1 MFVLTFANRVDNPEI
16 PRDDES
22 EKILFFQKK
31 LEEWE
36 NKLIATLEEDLN
48 IPNEISFK
56 VPVVPAGV
64 FRDRDLPGYP
74 YWFSR
79 LWGKAIHRMS
89 KKSINFM
96 LDYSRDRL
104 SSVADANY
112 SKHPEKQLEDQPI
125 IVDYL
130 TPLLAAICGVAGALI
145 WNPLAGVGAATLC
158 ALGNIVANQ

>member
-1 MFVLTFANRVDNPEI
+1 MA
-16 PRDDES
+16 
-22 EKILFFQKK
+22 LFFQKK

-36 NKLIATLEEDLN
+36 NKLITTLEEDLN

-64 FRDRDLPGYP
+64 YKKRDLPGYP

-89 KKSINFM
+89 KNSINLM
-96 LDYSRDRL
+96 LDYSHDRL
-104 SSVADANY
+104 SSAADANY
-112 SKHPEKQLEDQPI
+112 GKHPKKQLEDQD
-125 IVDYL
+125 IVVDHL
-130 TPLLAAICGVAGALI
+130 TPLIAAICGVTGALI

-158 ALGNIVANQ
+158 ALGSMVASQ